1 MSDEG
6 KKALR
11 CSFCGKREQQVH
23 RMIQGP
29 GVRICDECVQL
40 CMSILNEGFDGP
52 ETTPL
57 EDVPDQLPTPK
68 EIRAVL
74 DEYVI
79 GQEAAKVALS
89 VAVYNHYKRI
99 YFGGGDDVELQ
110 KSNILMLGP
119 TGSGKTL
126 FAQTLARILK
136 VPFAIAD
143 ATTLTE
149 AGYVGDDVENILL
162 RLLQAADFDVERA
175 ERGIIYVDEIDKIAR
190 KSENT
195 SITRDVSGE
204 GVQQALLKIVE
215 GTVANVPPQGGR
227 KHPHQ
232 EFIQVNTKNILFI
245 CGGAFDGLEKIIEKR
260 LDEKAIGFGAN
271 VQSKKEKNVSQLL
284 AQVQPH
290 DILKFGI
297 IPELVGRLPVIAPLN
312 ALQREDLVRILQEPK
327 TALVKQYKKLLEYD
341 DVDLEFTEDA
351 LNAIADKAIERNIG
365 ARGLRA
371 VMEGLL
377 TKVMYEIPS
386 DETVVKAVVTKE
398 CVEGTA
404 EPELTHDPD
413 KINYSVKLNPGRSE
427 SRSESGTPKSAS

>member
-40 CMSILNEGFDGP
+40 CMSILNEGFDGL

-79 GQEAAKVALS
+79 GQETAKVALS

-327 TALVKQYKKLLEYD
+327 NALVKQYKKLLEYD

>member
-6 KKALR
+6 KKALL

-327 TALVKQYKKLLEYD
+327 NALVKQYKKLLEYD